1 MSTRKR
7 RSKVKLV
14 GVLIIIAGALAVV
27 AAGVTVGMASS
38 ELRAEHIS
46 ATAASAQGSADPGG
60 KSVADR
66 FNVYSAAGMNAAK
79 SQDTMTLSD
88 SRDSMKNGSFLRA
101 LLVIA
106 AVSLGVAAPVMGIGV
121 LVALVDF
128 GPLKRSRKAHHR
140 SRKVINRPRK
150 RNL

>member
-1 MSTRKR
+1 MSTGKR

-27 AAGVTVGMASS
+27 AAGVTVGMTSS
-38 ELRAEHIS
+38 ELRAEHIT
-46 ATAASAQGSADPGG
+46 ATAVSSQSSARPGG

-66 FNVYSAAGMNAAK
+66 FNVYSSEGK
-79 SQDTMTLSD
+79 SSPKKVAMTLSD

-106 AVSLGVAAPVMGIGV
+106 AVSLCVAVPVMGVGV
-121 LVALVDF
+121 LIALVDF
-128 GPLKRSRKAHHR
+128 GPLKRSRQASHR
-140 SRKVINRPRK
+140 PRKVIHRPRK
-150 RNL
+150 RVL